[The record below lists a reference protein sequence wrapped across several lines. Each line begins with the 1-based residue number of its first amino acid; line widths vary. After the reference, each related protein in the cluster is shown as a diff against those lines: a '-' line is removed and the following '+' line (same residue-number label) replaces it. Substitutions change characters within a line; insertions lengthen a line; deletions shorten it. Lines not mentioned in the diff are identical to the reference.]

1 MKKFFLAAVLI
12 MGALTANAQKK
23 VMYAGSFTY
32 ADNIEEG
39 DVLAVRTAI
48 VSGIIDTQ
56 RFDLIDAD
64 SKDQLNTEA
73 ERRSSEEAM
82 ADKAARAG
90 AMQEK
95 AAEYLLYGYIAQCE
109 GIKKIKDDGTVQYT
123 GEVKYTVKV
132 VQASDKKV
140 IASKDFN
147 LSGLKCGIGD
157 SPQSAINDA
166 LRHVKNDMKNFVDE
180 NFKLK
185 AIVLGEGYE
194 AKTKKEKH
202 KENDEEVE
210 VEIEVEMLTCLVTLG
225 SDHGI
230 EKGQRLDVSVTSM
243 IAGREVNKVIGQLT
257 VQEVMAGDLSQCKVN
272 KGGKEIMTAMKEYLT
287 LVQEAPEN
295 AKPLQVV
302 TKKQGGLKNFGKQAG
317 AMFGF

>member
-1 MKKFFLAAVLI
+1 MKKMFLTAVLA
-12 MGALTANAQKK
+12 MGAMFVNAQKP

-32 ADNIEEG
+32 ADNIEVG
-39 DVLAVRTAI
+39 DVLAVRAAI

-56 RFDLIDAD
+56 RFDLLDAD
-64 SKDQLNTEA
+64 AKDQLNTEA
-73 ERRSSEEAM
+73 ERRSSEDAM

-95 AAEYLLYGYIAQCE
+95 AAQYLLYGYIAQCE
-109 GIKKIKDDGTVQYT
+109 GIKYVSDGKVRYN

-140 IASKDFN
+140 VASKDFN
-147 LSGLKCGIGD
+147 LTGLKCGIGD
-157 SPQSAINDA
+157 TPQSAINDA

-185 AIVLGEGYE
+185 AVILGEGFE
-194 AKTKKEKH
+194 TKKD
-202 KENDEEVE
+202 KEMV
-210 VEIEVEMLTCLVTLG
+210 TCLITLG

-230 EKGQRLDVSVTSM
+230 EKGQRLDVSVVN
-243 IAGREVNKVIGQLT
+243 IVAGREVNKVIGQLT
-257 VQEVMAGDLSQCKVN
+257 VQEVMAGDLSQCKVT
-272 KGGKEIMTAMKEYLT
+272 KGGEEILTAMNEYLA
-287 LVQEAPEN
+287 LKQEAPEQ
-295 AKPLQVV
+295 AKELQVV
-302 TKKQGGLKNFGKQAG
+302 TKKQSGMKNLLKQGG

>member
-1 MKKFFLAAVLI
+1 MKKMFLTAVLAMSAI
-12 MGALTANAQKK
+12 LVNAQKP

-32 ADNIEEG
+32 ADNIEVG
-39 DVLAVRTAI
+39 DVLAVRAAI

-56 RFDLIDAD
+56 RFDLLDAD
-64 SKDQLNTEA
+64 AKDQLNTEA
-73 ERRSSEEAM
+73 ERRTSEDAM
-82 ADKAARAG
+82 ADEAARVG

-95 AAEYLLYGYIAQCE
+95 AAQYLLYGYIAQCE
-109 GIKKIKDDGTVQYT
+109 GIKKINDDGKVQYT

-132 VQASDKKV
+132 VQASDKKMV
-140 IASKDFN
+140 ASKDFN
-147 LSGLKCGIGD
+147 LTGLKCGIGD
-157 SPQSAINDA
+157 SPQGAINDA

-185 AIVLGEGYE
+185 AIILGEGYE
-194 AKTKKEKH
+194 AKKKKD
-202 KENDEEVE
+202 KKLDMEV
-210 VEIEVEMLTCLVTLG
+210 EVEMLTCLVTLG

-243 IAGREVNKVIGQLT
+243 VAGREVNKVIGQLT
-257 VQEVMAGDLSQCKVN
+257 VQEVMAGDLSQCKVT
-272 KGGKEIMTAMKEYLT
+272 KGGEEIMTAMKEYLT
-287 LVQEAPEN
+287 LESEDSKN

-302 TKKQGGLKNFGKQAG
+302 TKKQSGMKNLLKQGG

>member
-1 MKKFFLAAVLI
+1 MKKIFLTAVLAMSAI
-12 MGALTANAQKK
+12 LVNAQKP

-32 ADNIEEG
+32 ADNIEVG
-39 DVLAVRTAI
+39 DVLAVRAAI

-56 RFDLIDAD
+56 RFDLLDAD
-64 SKDQLNTEA
+64 AKDQLNTEA
-73 ERRSSEEAM
+73 ERRTSEDAM
-82 ADKAARAG
+82 ADEAARVG

-95 AAEYLLYGYIAQCE
+95 AAQYLLYGYIAQCE
-109 GIKKIKDDGTVQYT
+109 GIKKINDDGKVQYT

-132 VQASDKKV
+132 VQASDKKMV
-140 IASKDFN
+140 ASKDFN
-147 LSGLKCGIGD
+147 LTGLKCGIGD
-157 SPQSAINDA
+157 SPQGAINDA

-185 AIVLGEGYE
+185 AIILGEGYE
-194 AKTKKEKH
+194 AKKKKD
-202 KENDEEVE
+202 KKLDMEV
-210 VEIEVEMLTCLVTLG
+210 EVEMLTCLVTLG

-243 IAGREVNKVIGQLT
+243 VAGREVNKVIGQLT
-257 VQEVMAGDLSQCKVN
+257 VQEVMAGDLSQCKVT
-272 KGGKEIMTAMKEYLT
+272 KGGEEIMTAMKEYLT
-287 LVQEAPEN
+287 LESEDSKN

-302 TKKQGGLKNFGKQAG
+302 TKKQSGMKNLLKQGG

>member
-1 MKKFFLAAVLI
+1 MKKIFLTAVLAMSAI
-12 MGALTANAQKK
+12 LVNAQKP

-32 ADNIEEG
+32 ADNIEVG
-39 DVLAVRTAI
+39 DVLAVRAAI

-56 RFDLIDAD
+56 RFDLLDAD
-64 SKDQLNTEA
+64 AKDQLNTEA
-73 ERRSSEEAM
+73 ERRSSEDAM
-82 ADKAARAG
+82 ADEAARAG

-95 AAEYLLYGYIAQCE
+95 AAQYLLYGYIAQCE
-109 GIKKIKDDGTVQYT
+109 GIKKINDDGKVQYT

-132 VQASDKKV
+132 VQASDKKMV
-140 IASKDFN
+140 ASKDFN
-147 LSGLKCGIGD
+147 LTGLKCGIGD
-157 SPQSAINDA
+157 SPQGAINDA

-185 AIVLGEGYE
+185 AIILGEGYE
-194 AKTKKEKH
+194 AKKKKD
-202 KENDEEVE
+202 KNLDMEV
-210 VEIEVEMLTCLVTLG
+210 EVEMLTCLVTLG

-243 IAGREVNKVIGQLT
+243 VAGREVNKVIGQLT
-257 VQEVMAGDLSQCKVN
+257 VQEVMAGDLSQCKVT
-272 KGGKEIMTAMKEYLT
+272 KGGEEIMTAMKEYLT
-287 LVQEAPEN
+287 LESEDSKN

-302 TKKQGGLKNFGKQAG
+302 TKKQSGMKNLLKQGG

>member
-1 MKKFFLAAVLI
+1 MKKIFLAAVLI
-12 MGALTANAQKK
+12 MGALTANAQKP

-32 ADNIEEG
+32 ADNIEVGE
-39 DVLAVRTAI
+39 VLAVRSAI

-73 ERRSSEEAM
+73 ERRSSEDAM

-95 AAEYLLYGYIAQCE
+95 AAQYLLYGYIAQCE
-109 GIKKIKDDGTVQYT
+109 GIKKINDDGKVQYT

-185 AIVLGEGYE
+185 AIILGEGYE
-194 AKTKKEKH
+194 AKKKKD
-202 KENDEEVE
+202 KKSDMEV
-210 VEIEVEMLTCLVTLG
+210 EVEMLTCLVTLG

-243 IAGREVNKVIGQLT
+243 VAGREVNKVIGQLT
-257 VQEVMAGDLSQCKVN
+257 VQEVMAGDLSQCKVS
-272 KGGKEIMTAMKEYLT
+272 KGGEEIMTAMNEYLT
-287 LVQEAPEN
+287 LYQEAPEN
-295 AKPLQVV
+295 ARPLQVV
-302 TKKQGGLKNFGKQAG
+302 TKKQSGMKNLLKQGG

>member
-1 MKKFFLAAVLI
+1 MKKIFLTAVLAMSAI
-12 MGALTANAQKK
+12 LVNAQKP

-32 ADNIEEG
+32 ADNIEVG
-39 DVLAVRTAI
+39 DVLAVRAAI

-56 RFDLIDAD
+56 RFDLLDAD
-64 SKDQLNTEA
+64 AKDQLNTEA
-73 ERRSSEEAM
+73 ERRTSEDAM
-82 ADKAARAG
+82 ADEAARVG

-95 AAEYLLYGYIAQCE
+95 AAQYLLYGYIAQCE
-109 GIKKIKDDGTVQYT
+109 GIKKINDDGKVQYT

-132 VQASDKKV
+132 VQASDKKMV
-140 IASKDFN
+140 ASKDFN
-147 LSGLKCGIGD
+147 LTGLKCGIGD
-157 SPQSAINDA
+157 SPQGAINDA

-185 AIVLGEGYE
+185 AIILGEGYE
-194 AKTKKEKH
+194 AKKKKD
-202 KENDEEVE
+202 KKLDMEV
-210 VEIEVEMLTCLVTLG
+210 EVEMLTCLVTLG

-243 IAGREVNKVIGQLT
+243 VAGREVNKVIGQLT
-257 VQEVMAGDLSQCKVN
+257 VQEVMAGDLSQCKVT
-272 KGGKEIMTAMKEYLT
+272 KGGEEIMTAMKEYLT
-287 LVQEAPEN
+287 LESEDSQN

-302 TKKQGGLKNFGKQAG
+302 TKKQSGMKNLLKQGG